1 METLLEDPL
10 LCLLIIKNTMRV
22 GDRHWLGEL
31 EIDELYDKVIH
42 TTIETVSSVY
52 LTKERDKA
60 LRRNFR
66 VLEGEKNLHLEE
78 N

>member
-31 EIDELYDKVIH
+31 EIDELYDKVIQ
-42 TTIETVSSVY
+42 
-52 LTKERDKA
+52 L
-60 LRRNFR
+60 
-66 VLEGEKNLHLEE
+66 
-78 N
+78 